1 MIEIGG
7 LQKITLIDFPGRVAA
22 TVFLIGCNFRCP
34 FCYSAELVLPEKIK
48 LQPRISEKDFFDFLK
63 KRKKLLEG
71 MVICGGEPTIHNELP
86 DFIKKIKKLSYLVKL
101 DTNGS
106 NPELLK
112 ELINNKL
119 IDYVA
124 MDIKAPM
131 GAKAQSSKFKT
142 QSYDKAAGVKVD
154 LNKIRKSIEIIKD
167 SGIDYEFRTTV
178 VPTVHTKEDIIQ
190 IAKEIS
196 PAKKFFLQNF
206 RAEKTINPE
215 FEKIK
220 PYSKDLLLAI
230 KEEISKFFDVCQV
243 RG

>member
-71 MVICGGEPTIHNELP
+71 VVICGGEPTINNDLP
-86 DFIKKIKKLSYLVKL
+86 NFIKKIKKLGYLVKL

-106 NPELLK
+106 NPELLN

-124 MDIKAPM
+124 MDIKAPLN
-131 GAKAQSSKFKT
+131 KEK
-142 QSYDKAAGVKVD
+142 YDKATGANVILDDIKE
-154 LNKIRKSIEIIKD
+154 SIETIKN
-167 SGIDYEFRTTV
+167 SGIDCEFRMTV
-178 VPTVHTKEDIIQ
+178 VPSLHEKEDVILVV
-190 IAKEIS
+190 KEIS